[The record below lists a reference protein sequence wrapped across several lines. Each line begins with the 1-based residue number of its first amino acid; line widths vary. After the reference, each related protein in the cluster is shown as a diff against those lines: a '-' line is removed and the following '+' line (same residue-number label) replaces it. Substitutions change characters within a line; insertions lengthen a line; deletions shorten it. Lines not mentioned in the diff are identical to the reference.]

1 MTLINRLTHMKQEEH
16 DSLPE
21 FNFESRLPGESA
33 LAFAY
38 FELYRDAG
46 SQRSLR
52 ALCDCEINGKKRTL
66 SQMGKWSSRF
76 HWQTRVEAYEAELAH
91 AASLKLAGQRREE
104 ITAFIANDMSIA
116 LELQKLC
123 KIRLRNL
130 AADTDNTDCREL
142 RQLALAYRESRLW
155 LMELTGIVEDHNVDE
170 NQES

>member
-1 MTLINRLTHMKQEEH
+1 MKKEEH
-16 DSLPE
+16 NLLSE
-21 FNFESRLPGESA
+21 FNFESRLPAESS

-52 ALCDCEINGKKRTL
+52 ALCESEVNGKKRPL
-66 SQMGKWSSRF
+66 SQIGKWSSRF
-76 HWQTRVEAYEAELAH
+76 HWQTRVEAFEAEIAH
-91 AASLKLAGQRREE
+91 TAFLELTQQRREE
-104 ITAFIANDMSIA
+104 ITAFIASDMTIA

-123 KIRLRNL
+123 KIRVRNL

-155 LMELTGIVEDHNVDE
+155 LMELTGIVEDHSVDE
-170 NQES
+170 NQKS

>member
-1 MTLINRLTHMKQEEH
+1 MKQEKH
-16 DSLPE
+16 NSLPE

-52 ALCDCEINGKKRTL
+52 ALCESEINGKKRTL
-66 SQMGKWSSRF
+66 SQIGKWSSRF
-76 HWQTRVEAYEAELAH
+76 HWQTRVEAFEAEIAH
-91 AASLKLAGQRREE
+91 TALLELTEQRREE
-104 ITAFIANDMSIA
+104 ITAFIANDMAIA

-130 AADTDNTDCREL
+130 AADTDNNDCREL

-155 LMELTGIVEDHNVDE
+155 LMELTGIVESDNHDE
-170 NQES
+170 SQKS

>member
-1 MTLINRLTHMKQEEH
+1 MLSPISSYTVMQAARDLCARSANLKLTGK
-16 DSLPE
+16 
-21 FNFESRLPGESA
+21 SA
-33 LAFAY
+33 
-38 FELYRDAG
+38 
-46 SQRSLR
+46 RSH
-52 ALCDCEINGKKRTL
+52 
-66 SQMGKWSSRF
+66 KWASRF

>member
-1 MTLINRLTHMKQEEH
+1 MKQEEN
-16 DSLPE
+16 SLLPE

-46 SQRSLR
+46 GQRSLR
-52 ALCDCEINGKKRTL
+52 ALCECEVNGKKRTL
-66 SQMGKWSSRF
+66 SQFGKWSSRY
-76 HWQTRVEAYEAELAH
+76 HWQTRVESYEAEIAH
-91 AASLKLAGQRREE
+91 AEFLKLAEQRREE
-104 ITAFIANDMSIA
+104 ITEFIANDMSIA

-142 RQLALAYRESRLW
+142 RQLALAYRESRQW
-155 LMELTGIVEDHNVDE
+155 LMELTGIVEDHSADE
-170 NQES
+170 NQKS